1 MVENVKPFM
10 NIGPG
15 EAIREELEIRNWQ
28 QGDLAEVLGMSKKFV
43 NELIMGKKP
52 ITVETAR
59 LLSKAFGQSPEYW
72 LNFDIMYRLREK
84 HDTARAKEV
93 EEKAKIFKYMPVKE
107 MVKKG
112 WFKPYTTLKELKRQ
126 VLSFWNIKSL
136 DFSFMEDPELPGFK
150 PVDLSFNYN
159 KYYVLCWYKMVK
171 RNAKSFRAGNY
182 DKDKL
187 RELVENFH
195 SFLVK
200 ESGVEEF
207 IFELG
212 KTGIK
217 FFVLHH
223 LQKAFIDG
231 ASFYDRKNPVVVYA
245 CRYDRID
252 NFWFTM
258 AHEISHILLHLNKE
272 NYFLDNLE
280 RLETDMQQEA
290 KDLAVKI
297 LKVEDVMDYFKSREY
312 QNYISEPRVVYC
324 QEELKLDSAII
335 AGVLQH
341 YGKMSRKNLS
351 RFKKS
356 VSNLI
361 PEKYFVEG
369 KTFISANL

>member
-1 MVENVKPFM
+1 MVENVKQFM
-10 NIGPG
+10 NIGTG
-15 EAIREELEIRNWQ
+15 EFIKEELEIRNWQ

-43 NELIMGKKP
+43 NELIMSKKP
-52 ITVETAR
+52 ITVQTAR
-59 LLSKAFGQSPEYW
+59 LLSKAFGQSPQYW
-72 LNFDIMYRLREK
+72 LNLDIMYRLGEEP
-84 HDTARAKEV
+84 DTGRAKEV
-93 EEKAKIFKYMPVKE
+93 EEKSKIFKYMPVKE

-159 KYYVLCWYKMVK
+159 KYYALCWYKMAK

-195 SFLVK
+195 SFLVE

-207 IFELG
+207 ISGLG

-231 ASFYDRKNPVVVYA
+231 ASFYDSKNPVVVYA

-324 QEELKLDSAII
+324 QEKLKLDSAVI

-341 YGKMSRKNLS
+341 YGKMSRKNLN

-361 PEKYFVEG
+361 PGKCFVEG
-369 KTFISANL
+369 KMFISANR

>member
-43 NELIMGKKP
+43 NELIMSKKP

-59 LLSKAFGQSPEYW
+59 LLSKAFGQSPQYW

-84 HDTARAKEV
+84 HDTDRAKEV

-136 DFSFMEDPELPGFK
+136 DFSFMEDVELPGFK
-150 PVDLSFNYN
+150 PVDLSLNYN
-159 KYYVLCWYKMVK
+159 KYYALCWYEMAKK
-171 RNAKSFRAGNY
+171 NAKNFRTGNY
-182 DKDKL
+182 DTDKL
-187 RELVENFH
+187 KELAENFH
-195 SFLVK
+195 SFLIK

-207 IFELG
+207 ISELG
-212 KTGIK
+212 ETGIK
-217 FFVLHH
+217 FFVLRH
-223 LQKAFIDG
+223 LKKAFIDG
-231 ASFYDRKNPVVVYA
+231 ASFYDSYNPVIVYA
-245 CRYDRID
+245 CRHDRID
-252 NFWFTM
+252 MFWFTM

-280 RLETDMQQEA
+280 LLETEMQQEA
-290 KDLAVKI
+290 KDLAVKM
-297 LKVEDVMDYFKSREY
+297 LKVEEIMNYFKTREY
-312 QNYISEPRVVYC
+312 QSYISEPRVVYC
-324 QEELKLDSAII
+324 KEELQLDSAII

-341 YGKMSRKNLS
+341 YGKMSKKNLN

-361 PEKYFVEG
+361 PEKFFVEG
-369 KTFISANL
+369 KTFISANR